1 MNMNSAK
8 IFDVDDGVIVNS
20 MKKVFEE
27 GIEEIKQE
35 LDELY
40 KKYDVH
46 SIGELQLILETNPS
60 EEIKMDLDKVVELEN
75 ELERISSY
83 LREVN
88 LKTI

>member
-8 IFDVDDGVIVNS
+8 IFGVDDGVIVNS

-46 SIGELQLILETNPS
+46 SIGELQLILEINPS

>member
-1 MNMNSAK
+1 MNSAK
-8 IFDVDDGVIVNS
+8 IYGVDDGVIVNS

-27 GIEEIKQE
+27 EIDEIKQE
-35 LDELY
+35 LDALY
-40 KKYDVH
+40 KKYNVRNV
-46 SIGELQLILETNPS
+46 GELQLFLETNPS
-60 EEIKMDLDKVVELEN
+60 EEVKMDFEKVVELEN

>member
-1 MNMNSAK
+1 MNSAK
-8 IFDVDDGVIVNS
+8 IFGVDDGVIVNS

-46 SIGELQLILETNPS
+46 SIGELQLILEINPS

>member
-46 SIGELQLILETNPS
+46 SIGELQLILEINPS